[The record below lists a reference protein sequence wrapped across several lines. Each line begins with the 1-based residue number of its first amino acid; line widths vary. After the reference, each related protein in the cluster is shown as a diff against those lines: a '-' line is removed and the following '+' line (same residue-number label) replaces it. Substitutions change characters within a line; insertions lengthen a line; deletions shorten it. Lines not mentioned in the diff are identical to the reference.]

1 MVSRDRGPKSVGKSS
16 KLGFARYDLRNPIF
30 PSRGSRVRA
39 PSPAPNTISSA
50 SNHSFSGGLGP
61 RPICRSPKL
70 PLPRAIC
77 PASLCNRARSPG
89 HNRSTRAQLRSNAP
103 HDNGSIRPGHKPNA
117 QSTCLRRRI
126 QVGSDAFSRCSLIE
140 KGQLSGVWGFE
151 LLSPLFEVFA
161 LDGGGARPGF
171 FVANL

>member
-1 MVSRDRGPKSVGKSS
+1 MGPLRSLAAIQPPFSGSFRHKSRQI
-16 KLGFARYDLRNPIF
+16 IF

-39 PSPAPNTISSA
+39 PSPAPDTISSA
-50 SNHSFSGGLGP
+50 SNHSFSGDLGP

-103 HDNGSIRPGHKPNA
+103 RDNGSIRPGHKPNG
-117 QSTCLRRRI
+117 QSTCLRPRI
-126 QVGSDAFSRCSLIE
+126 QVRSDADFLTLQPHR
-140 KGQLSGVWGFE
+140 KGPAQRRLGLRIAEPTFRG
-151 LLSPLFEVFA
+151 LRA
-161 LDGGGARPGF
+161 
-171 FVANL
+171 

>member
-1 MVSRDRGPKSVGKSS
+1 MASGSRWLRWLKTPSS
-16 KLGFARYDLRNPIF
+16 GSGRDTSWQTILL
-30 PSRGSRVRA
+30 SRGSRVRA
-39 PSPAPNTISSA
+39 PSPAPDAISSA

-61 RPICRSPKL
+61 RLICGRPKL

-103 HDNGSIRPGHKPNA
+103 RDNGSIRPGHKPNA
-117 QSTCLRRRI
+117 QSTCLRPRI